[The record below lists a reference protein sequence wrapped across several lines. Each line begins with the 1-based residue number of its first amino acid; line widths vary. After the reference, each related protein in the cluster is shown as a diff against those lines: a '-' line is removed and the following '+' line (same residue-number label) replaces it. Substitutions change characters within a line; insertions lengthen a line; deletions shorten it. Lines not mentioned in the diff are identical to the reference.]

1 MNIPSEHERH
11 AMRPTRWVVF
21 FRTFFLY
28 QLWRFLWINLRMAR
42 MISKSH

>member
-1 MNIPSEHERH
+1 MKIPSEHERH

-28 QLWRFLWINLRMAR
+28 QLWRFLWINLRMMR